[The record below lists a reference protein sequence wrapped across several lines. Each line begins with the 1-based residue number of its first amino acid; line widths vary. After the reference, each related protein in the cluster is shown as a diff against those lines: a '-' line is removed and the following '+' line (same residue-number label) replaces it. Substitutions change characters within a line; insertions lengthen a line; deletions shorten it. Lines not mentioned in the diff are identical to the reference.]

1 MSERYSV
8 HIGRKMT
15 VVWRALSGLPSALN
29 GGLCETLTERFDY
42 LTPKTSRCFCKHLDV
57 YQTNQPKT
65 DSGACRKMMA
75 VCRR

>member
-42 LTPKTSRCFCKHLDV
+42 PKNINGFV
-57 YQTNQPKT
+57 Y
-65 DSGACRKMMA
+65 
-75 VCRR
+75 

>member
-42 LTPKTSRCFCKHLDV
+42 EIE
-57 YQTNQPKT
+57 
-65 DSGACRKMMA
+65 
-75 VCRR
+75 